1 MFFFLLFDKKKE
13 KGLLIFNIAANRDI
27 KITVETLKVSTFFPL
42 GITYK
47 ILKTLT
53 ILIFLFLEFMNV
65 SNKSMQKYMYLNK
78 INWTN

>member
-53 ILIFLFLEFMNV
+53 IFVFRIYERF
-65 SNKSMQKYMYLNK
+65 
-78 INWTN
+78 

>member
-13 KGLLIFNIAANRDI
+13 KGILIFNIAANRDI

-78 INWTN
+78 IN

>member
-65 SNKSMQKYMYLNK
+65 SNTSMQKYMYLNK
-78 INWTN
+78 IN

>member
-1 MFFFLLFDKKKE
+1 MFFFLFDKKKE

-65 SNKSMQKYMYLNK
+65 SNTSRQKYMYLNK
-78 INWTN
+78 IN

>member
-13 KGLLIFNIAANRDI
+13 KGILIFNIAANRDI

-65 SNKSMQKYMYLNK
+65 SNTSMQKYMYLNK

>member
-13 KGLLIFNIAANRDI
+13 KGILIFNIAANRDI

>member
-65 SNKSMQKYMYLNK
+65 SNTSMQKYMYLNK